1 MLQSRDDIRKDK
13 AVDAFTDAILQRDQ
27 PRTAEL
33 FFNLVRR
40 DGRSMGDALSV
51 VTEAEAPFVQ
61 VPNHVDVRDGQITL
75 INNDHTILGLR
86 TSADLTQYL
95 PEEYRLLGM
104 LQSVWY
110 IPAGLDIWNQLRG
123 KYPGRYATMKGMN
136 VPPPSYGPVVWN
148 DDQEPIVEA
157 GGVRGAAAR
166 AHDRDDERRR
176 EALLRAVPGPRGR
189 RGGASEAARPDAVP
203 RA

>member
-1 MLQSRDDIRKDK
+1 MLQSREDIRKDK

-33 FFNLVRR
+33 FFDLVQR
-40 DGRSMGDALSV
+40 DGRSMGDALSL

-61 VPNHVDVRDGQITL
+61 VPNHVNVRDGQITL

-110 IPAGLDIWNQLRG
+110 IPAGLDIWNQLLG

-148 DDQEPIVEA
+148 
-157 GGVRGAAAR
+157 
-166 AHDRDDERRR
+166 
-176 EALLRAVPGPRGR
+176 
-189 RGGASEAARPDAVP
+189 
-203 RA
+203 

>member
-33 FFNLVRR
+33 FFDLVRR
-40 DGRSMGDALSV
+40 DGRSMGDALSL

-86 TSADLTQYL
+86 TSADLTRFL
-95 PEEYRLLGM
+95 PEEYRMLGM
-104 LQSVWY
+104 LQSVGTFPLAWTSG
-110 IPAGLDIWNQLRG
+110 ISCWASIL
-123 KYPGRYATMKGMN
+123 
-136 VPPPSYGPVVWN
+136 
-148 DDQEPIVEA
+148 
-157 GGVRGAAAR
+157 GAM
-166 AHDRDDERRR
+166 RR
-176 EALLRAVPGPRGR
+176 
-189 RGGASEAARPDAVP
+189 
-203 RA
+203 